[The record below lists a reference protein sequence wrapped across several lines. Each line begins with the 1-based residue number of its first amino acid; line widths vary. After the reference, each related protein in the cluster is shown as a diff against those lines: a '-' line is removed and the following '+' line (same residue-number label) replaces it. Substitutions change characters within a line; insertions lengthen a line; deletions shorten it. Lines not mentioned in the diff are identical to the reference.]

1 MRGLARQLN
10 MLIMNND
17 ALPEWMTVGRTS
29 LCQKD
34 PTKGNEVS
42 KFRPISC
49 LPLMWKLMTSTLANN
64 IYVYLEETSLL
75 PSEQKGCRRK
85 SRGTKDQLLID
96 QMILRV
102 CKRRHTN
109 LAMAWLDY
117 RKAYD
122 MVPHS

>member
-1 MRGLARQLN
+1 
-10 MLIMNND
+10 MNND
-17 ALPEWMTVGRTS
+17 TLPEWMTVGRTI

-34 PTKGNEVS
+34 PTKGNEVRN
-42 KFRPISC
+42 FRPISC
-49 LPLMWKLMTSTLANN
+49 LPLMWKLMTSILANN
-64 IYVYLEETSLL
+64 MYVYLGETSLL
-75 PSEQKGCRRK
+75 PSEQKGCGRK

-96 QMILRV
+96 QMILRD

-117 RKAYD
+117 RKAND